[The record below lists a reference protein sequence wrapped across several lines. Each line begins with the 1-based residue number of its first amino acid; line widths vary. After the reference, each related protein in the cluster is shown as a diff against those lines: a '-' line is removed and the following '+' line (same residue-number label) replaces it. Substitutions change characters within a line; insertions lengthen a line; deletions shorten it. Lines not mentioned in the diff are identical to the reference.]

1 MKIRNLIEPKAF
13 AEKNDD
19 YDKLIGLK
27 DGIVYLRDKGRL
39 LKKYQQMKKLAV
51 ENEDY
56 EVAKKVKNQINMETF
71 QIESNFGVDTRTGK
85 MYTKSN

>member
-1 MKIRNLIEPKAF
+1 MKR
-13 AEKNDD
+13 
-19 YDKLIGLK
+19 
-27 DGIVYLRDKGRL
+27 
-39 LKKYQQMKKLAV
+39 LAV
-51 ENEDY
+51 QNEDY